1 MELEEALAKI
11 ETLEQEKSALLA
23 KRDEL
28 LGTVKDLKTKYRDPL
43 DGMDIEELKTVHSRY
58 KKGELVVKD
67 TIKSELENQL
77 SAQSAQQLKE
87 LQEQIQ
93 TLKDGLEAERRQKTE
108 ALVRGEFTNALG
120 SVGAISPKQVLTI
133 LQAEGRVKVSNE
145 NGVEKIV
152 GLYKGEELAPAEL
165 AKRLREDTDYQHLF
179 KADNMSGSGATFTDG
194 TEKKSNPFAKDSYN
208 LTAQMKLLRENPQL
222 AAQLKK
228 EAGLR

>member
-11 ETLEQEKSALLA
+11 ESLEQEKASLLA

-28 LGTVKDLKTKYRDPL
+28 LDSVKKLKTQYRDPL
-43 DGMDIEELKTVHSRY
+43 DGLDIDELKTVHSRY
-58 KKGELVVKD
+58 KKGELVVKE
-67 TIKSELENQL
+67 TVKSELESQL

-120 SVGAISPKQVLTI
+120 SVGAINPKQVLTI
-133 LQAEGRVKVSNE
+133 LQAEGRVKVATE

-152 GLYKGEELAPAEL
+152 GMYKGEELAPAEL

-179 KADNMSGSGATFTDG
+179 KADNLSGSGATFTDG
-194 TEKKSNPFAKDSYN
+194 TERKANPFAKDSYN
-208 LTAQMKLLRENPQL
+208 LTAQMKILRENPQL

-228 EAGLR
+228 EAGLK